1 VKGEQSSSLHLI
13 FSREGDMTDYMTVD
27 DGGGRSRKVPVE
39 YPGNSKTGR
48 SQVPPKTK
56 PEKVTIG
63 EVVLRKPGLGKRIRN
78 SFARDEEQG
87 IPEMIIMDIMV
98 PLAKNMVADSFSA
111 ILDGLN
117 QGIQRAIFGDTL
129 TRSGSGRPGTF
140 YTSYNRVQRQVRG
153 VPPAPAY
160 GTIGQRG
167 RSRHDFKEVILGSR
181 GEAEEILDGL
191 KEQID
196 LYGVATVEDFYSLA
210 GITGDFAGNKWGW
223 TDLSYAGVRLVRG
236 GYIVDL
242 PRTSPID

>member
-1 VKGEQSSSLHLI
+1 VKGEQTSSLHLI

-48 SQVPPKTK
+48 SQVPLKQK
-56 PEKVTIG
+56 PEKVTTG
-63 EVVLRKPGLGKRIRN
+63 EVVQRKPGLGRRIRN
-78 SFARDEEQG
+78 SFAREEEQG

-117 QGIQRAIFGDTL
+117 QGIQRAIYGDTL
-129 TRSGSGRPGTF
+129 TRSGSGARPF
-140 YTSYNRVQRQVRG
+140 YTSYNRVRRQA
-153 VPPAPAY
+153 PAPAY

-167 RSRHDFKEVILGSR
+167 RARHDFKEVILGSR
-181 GEAEEILDGL
+181 GEAVEVLDGL
-191 KEQID
+191 KEMIE
-196 LYGVATVEDFYSLA
+196 LYGVATVEDFYSLV